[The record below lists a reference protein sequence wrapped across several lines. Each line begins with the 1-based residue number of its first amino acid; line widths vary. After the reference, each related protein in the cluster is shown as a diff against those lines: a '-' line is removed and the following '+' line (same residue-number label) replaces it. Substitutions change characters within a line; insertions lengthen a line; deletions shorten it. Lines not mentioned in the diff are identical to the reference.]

1 MSKQCCKKFIDKSKE
16 FFFEKS
22 LVFPPKMCKLSLT
35 RQAASTNTQPKRKVE
50 NIMKAGK
57 HSKIEKRSSGMPYG
71 RGTGSKTV

>member
-22 LVFPPKMCKLSLT
+22 SVFPPKMCKLSLT
-35 RQAASTNTQPKRKVE
+35 RQAVSTNTNRKKVE